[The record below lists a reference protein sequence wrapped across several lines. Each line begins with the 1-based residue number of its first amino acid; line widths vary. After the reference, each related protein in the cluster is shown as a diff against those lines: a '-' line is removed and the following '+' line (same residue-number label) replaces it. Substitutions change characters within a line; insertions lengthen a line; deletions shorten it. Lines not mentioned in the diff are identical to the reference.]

1 MAEAKQIQNL
11 FLRESII
18 ASTKN
23 IEPLKFTEIDD
34 RWQWDGQS
42 FDGEFDVDR
51 SDEWRTAAS
60 MSPEDWESQR
70 ETREERWGY
79 LIN

>member
-1 MAEAKQIQNL
+1 M
-11 FLRESII
+11 
-18 ASTKN
+18 
-23 IEPLKFTEIDD
+23 
-34 RWQWDGQS
+34 WGGQS

-79 LIN
+79 LIK